1 MKNWM
6 RHRSFEEALGQLF
19 MVGIPGP
26 QFSGEAVFLLK
37 KIRAGGIILF
47 KRNYQDPYQLADLCG
62 RLQSSALELHSLP
75 LFISIDQEGGRVLRL
90 DTPFTRIPSPAV
102 MGGGEDPERTV
113 GHYAQ
118 VTARELKLVGIN
130 MNLAPVLDVNLR
142 GPEGLMA
149 SRCLGTDPKTVARL
163 GSLYIQELQKGGVMA
178 AAKHFPGIGDIA
190 LDPHHDLPVQDKD
203 RTDLEAVELVPFKEA
218 VSLPVSAV
226 MLTHTLYPALDPK
239 WPASLSQTI
248 ISGLLRDNL
257 GYPGLVIT
265 DDLEM
270 GAIGRHFEIEEA
282 VLTAFQGGA
291 DILLICHDPE
301 KIERAYSCLLKA
313 LKRGTIPAAFLQNS
327 LQRIL
332 ALKNKFLQLFY
343 PHSSE
348 AIREYFWRSSN
359 GGSTF

>member
-1 MKNWM
+1 LKNWL
-6 RHRSFEEALGQLF
+6 RNRSFEEALGQLF

-26 QFSGEAVFLLK
+26 RFSSEAVFLLK

-47 KRNYQDPYQLADLCG
+47 KRNFQDPYQLADLC
-62 RLQSSALELHSLP
+62 RQLQTSALQLHSLP

-90 DTPFTRIPSPAV
+90 GPPFTQVPSPAG
-102 MGGGEDPERTV
+102 MGGGEDPEKTV
-113 GHYAQ
+113 RHYAQ
-118 VTARELKLVGIN
+118 VTARELKLAGIN

-149 SRCLGTDPKTVARL
+149 SRCLGTDPETVTRL
-163 GSLYIQELQKGGVMA
+163 GSLYIRELQKGGVMA

-190 LDPHHDLPVQDKD
+190 LDPHHDLPLQDKD
-203 RTDLEAVELVPFKEA
+203 LAGLEATELVPFRTA

-239 WPASLSQTI
+239 WPASLSQPI
-248 ISGLLRDNL
+248 ITGLLRENL
-257 GYPGLVIT
+257 GYQGLVIT

-270 GAIGRHFEIEEA
+270 GAIGKHYEIEEA

-301 KIERAYSCLLKA
+301 KIERAYACLLKA
-313 LKRGTIPAAFLQNS
+313 LKRGTIPAALLQNS
-327 LQRIL
+327 LQRLL
-332 ALKNKFLQLFY
+332 ALKNRFLQSFL
-343 PHSSE
+343 PQAE
-348 AIREYFWRSSN
+348 ETIREYFLRS
-359 GGSTF
+359 

>member
-6 RHRSFEEALGQLF
+6 RNRTFEEALGQLF

-47 KRNYQDPYQLADLCG
+47 KRNYQDPVQLADLCR
-62 RLQSSALELHSLP
+62 RLQTSALELHSLP

-90 DTPFTRIPSPAV
+90 GPPFTQIPAPAE
-102 MGGGEDPERTV
+102 MAAGGDPEGAVRQ
-113 GHYAQ
+113 YAR
-118 VTARELKLVGIN
+118 VTAQELKLAGIN

-142 GPEGLMA
+142 GAEGLMA
-149 SRCLGTDPKTVARL
+149 SRCLGTDPETVTRL
-163 GSLYIQELQKGGVMA
+163 GSLYIRELQKGGIMA
-178 AAKHFPGIGDIA
+178 AAKHFPGIGDIV

-203 RTDLEAVELVPFKEA
+203 LAGLEAAELVPFRTA
-218 VSLPVSAV
+218 VALPVSAV

-239 WPASLSQTI
+239 WPASLSRSI
-248 ISGLLRDNL
+248 ITGLLRENL
-257 GYPGLVIT
+257 GYQGLVIT

-270 GAIGRHFEIEEA
+270 GAIGKHFEIEEA

-291 DILLICHDPE
+291 DILLICHEPE
-301 KIERAYSCLLKA
+301 KIERAYACLLKA
-313 LKRGTIPAAFLQNS
+313 LKRGTIPARFLEIS

-332 ALKNKFLQLFY
+332 ALKNNYLQLFL
-343 PHSSE
+343 PPSE
-348 AIREYFWRSSN
+348 EIIREYFLRKI
-359 GGSTF
+359 G